1 MERAPQSMD
10 SETTGVAVGWHAS
23 ALSALKVAE

>member
-1 MERAPQSMD
+1 MERALRLMD